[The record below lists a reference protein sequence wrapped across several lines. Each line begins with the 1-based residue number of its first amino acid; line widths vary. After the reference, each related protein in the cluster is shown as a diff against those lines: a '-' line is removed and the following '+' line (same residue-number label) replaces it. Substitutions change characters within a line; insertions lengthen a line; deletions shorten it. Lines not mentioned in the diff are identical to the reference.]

1 MHLESL
7 SGSCTRELRLNTKTT
22 YAETYDEE
30 VYNVGVNEDFL
41 LELKRV
47 VQGCD
52 SKQRLGGRLQEAIEN
67 ELHQLDNLL
76 DNLDIAL
83 L

>member
-7 SGSCTRELRLNTKTT
+7 SGSCTRTT

-30 VYNVGVNEDFL
+30 VYNIGVNEDFL